1 MSLVSQ
7 GGETM
12 SAVSWLSRLVKDGVI
27 IAPSL
32 LAANFAE
39 LGKEIHKLEEGG
51 AQILHLDVM
60 DGAYVPNISFGTP
73 IISSIRKITPLKFD
87 VHLMIEKPER
97 YIERFCQLGA
107 DSLTVHVETVQ
118 DPAGVLDMIR
128 GYGVAAGLAL
138 NYGTPVEQILPYA
151 EIADLLLVMSVPA
164 GFGGQ
169 AFRDDSLESVRRLRD
184 YVGARTVIEIDGGI
198 DSKTIALASQAGVDI
213 FVAGTGVFRADD
225 YGKQMDFLR
234 DLATRV

>member
-1 MSLVSQ
+1 MSS
-7 GGETM
+7 
-12 SAVSWLSRLVKDGVI
+12 VSWLSRLVENGAI

-73 IISSIRKITPLKFD
+73 VISSIRKITPLKFD

-118 DPAGVLDMIR
+118 DPERALDTIRDNGV
-128 GYGVAAGLAL
+128 VAGLAL

-151 EIADLLLVMSVPA
+151 EMADLLLVMSVPA

-169 AFRDDSLESVRRLRD
+169 AFRNESLESVRRLRD
-184 YVGARTVIEIDGGI
+184 RVGARAVIEIDGGI
-198 DSKTIALASQAGVDI
+198 DDKTIASASQAGVDI

-225 YGKQMDFLR
+225 YGKQIEFLK

>member
-1 MSLVSQ
+1 MSS
-7 GGETM
+7 
-12 SAVSWLSRLVKDGVI
+12 VSWLSRLVENGAI

-51 AQILHLDVM
+51 VQILHLDVM

-73 IISSIRKITPLKFD
+73 VISSIRKITPLKFD

-118 DPAGVLDMIR
+118 DPARALDMIR
-128 GYGVAAGLAL
+128 DNGVVAGLAL

-151 EIADLLLVMSVPA
+151 EMADLLLVMSVPA

-169 AFRDDSLESVRRLRD
+169 SFRNESLESVRRLRD
-184 YVGARTVIEIDGGI
+184 RVGARAVIEIDGGI
-198 DSKTIALASQAGVDI
+198 DDKTIASASQAGVDI

-225 YGKQMDFLR
+225 YGKQIEFLK

>member
-1 MSLVSQ
+1 
-7 GGETM
+7 
-12 SAVSWLSRLVKDGVI
+12 
-27 IAPSL
+27 
-32 LAANFAE
+32 
-39 LGKEIHKLEEGG
+39 
-51 AQILHLDVM
+51 
-60 DGAYVPNISFGTP
+60 
-73 IISSIRKITPLKFD
+73 
-87 VHLMIEKPER
+87 
-97 YIERFCQLGA
+97 
-107 DSLTVHVETVQ
+107 
-118 DPAGVLDMIR
+118 MIR

-213 FVAGTGVFRADD
+213 FVAGTGVFCADD

>member
-1 MSLVSQ
+1 MSS
-7 GGETM
+7 
-12 SAVSWLSRLVKDGVI
+12 VSWLSRLVENGAI

-73 IISSIRKITPLKFD
+73 VISSIRKITPLKFD

-107 DSLTVHVETVQ
+107 DTLTVHVETVQ
-118 DPAGVLDMIR
+118 DPERALDMIR
-128 GYGVAAGLAL
+128 DNGVVAGLAL

-151 EIADLLLVMSVPA
+151 EMADLLLVMSVPA

-169 AFRDDSLESVRRLRD
+169 AFRNESLESVRRLRD
-184 YVGARTVIEIDGGI
+184 RVGARAVIEIDGGI
-198 DSKTIALASQAGVDI
+198 DDKTIASASQAGVDI

-225 YGKQMDFLR
+225 YGKQIEFLK

>member
-1 MSLVSQ
+1 
-7 GGETM
+7 M
-12 SAVSWLSRLVKDGVI
+12 SAVSWLSRLAEKRAV

-39 LGKEIHKLEEGG
+39 LGREIHKLEEGG

-60 DGAYVPNISFGTP
+60 DGAYVPNISFGMP
-73 IISSIRKITPLKFD
+73 VISSIRKITSLKFD

-97 YIERFCQLGA
+97 YIERFCKLGA
-107 DSLTVHVETVQ
+107 DSLTVHVETAL
-118 DPAGVLDMIR
+118 DPAHTLEMIK
-128 GYGVAAGLAL
+128 GYGVLAGLAL

-151 EIADLLLVMSVPA
+151 EMADLLLVMSVPA

-169 AFRDDSLESVRRLRD
+169 AFRNESLDSVRRLRD
-184 YVGARTVIEIDGGI
+184 RVGTNAIIEIDGGI
-198 DSKTIALASQAGVDI
+198 DDKTIALASQTGVDI
-213 FVAGTGVFRADD
+213 FVAGTGVFCADD

-234 DLATRV
+234 NLATRV

>member
-1 MSLVSQ
+1 
-7 GGETM
+7 M

-97 YIERFCQLGA
+97 YIERFCPLGA

-118 DPAGVLDMIR
+118 DPAGVLAMIR
-128 GYGVAAGLAL
+128 DYGVAAGRIVSGLWLFLRVLVAKRL
-138 NYGTPVEQILPYA
+138 GMIHWKRSDDY
-151 EIADLLLVMSVPA
+151 EITLGQELLL
-164 GFGGQ
+164 
-169 AFRDDSLESVRRLRD
+169 RLTEELTVRRLLWLLR
-184 YVGARTVIEIDGGI
+184 R
-198 DSKTIALASQAGVDI
+198 ALIFLLLAQASFAQMIMVNKWI
-213 FVAGTGVFRADD
+213 F
-225 YGKQMDFLR
+225 
-234 DLATRV
+234 

>member
-1 MSLVSQ
+1 MSS
-7 GGETM
+7 
-12 SAVSWLSRLVKDGVI
+12 VSWLSRLVENGAI

-60 DGAYVPNISFGTP
+60 DGAYVPNISFGAP
-73 IISSIRKITPLKFD
+73 VISSIRKITPLKFD

-118 DPAGVLDMIR
+118 DPARALDRIRDNGV
-128 GYGVAAGLAL
+128 VAGLAL

-151 EIADLLLVMSVPA
+151 EMADLLLVMSVPA

-169 AFRDDSLESVRRLRD
+169 AFRNESLESVRRLRD
-184 YVGARTVIEIDGGI
+184 RVGARAMIEIDGGI
-198 DSKTIALASQAGVDI
+198 DDKTIAFASRAGVDI

-225 YGKQMDFLR
+225 YGKQIKFLK